1 MVAPLNQA
9 IQNTAKCPHGFPVGA
24 CPICS
29 GMSGGGARQNRDKP
43 RVAGEMSYNEC
54 MAEWMK
60 MLAAKDAKIQAKQD
74 RIENLQESLLNNRII
89 QGLAKVSGNIL
100 NNIQKAFDKISQT
113 VENLPAILKFP
124 AKVLIQIVQPIFNF
138 ILQIPNAIKN
148 IQTFLQNTGQNISNL
163 INSTTEK
170 LAMVFGEIKNFVNA
184 AKEKAFELKK
194 ALKSILSLFSE
205 ENEKENEEAKE
216 IEKLKARE
224 LKEVLKGLFNVK
236 RHPKEEKNEEDII

>member
-1 MVAPLNQA
+1 MVAPLNQT

-74 RIENLQESLLNNRII
+74 RIENLQQSLLNNRIM
-89 QGLAKVSGNIL
+89 QGLDKISNG
-100 NNIQKAFDKISQT
+100 IQKTFDKILQT
-113 VENLPAILKFP
+113 AENSPAILKIP
-124 AKVLIQIVQPIFNF
+124 IKAIVALVQPIFNF

-148 IQTFLQNTGQNISNL
+148 IQTFLQNTGQNILNL

-170 LAMVFGEIKNFVNA
+170 LAMIFGEIKNFVNA
-184 AKEKAFELKK
+184 TKEKAHELKK

-216 IEKLKARE
+216 VEKLKARE
-224 LKEVLKGLFNVK
+224 LKEILKGIFRIK
-236 RHPKEEKNEEDII
+236 RHTKEKNNEEDII